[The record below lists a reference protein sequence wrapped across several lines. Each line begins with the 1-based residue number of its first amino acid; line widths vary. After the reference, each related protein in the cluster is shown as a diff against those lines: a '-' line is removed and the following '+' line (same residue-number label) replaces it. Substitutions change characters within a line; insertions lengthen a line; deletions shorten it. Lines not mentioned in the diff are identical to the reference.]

1 MKMKL
6 IAFTVLVIFIFIFY
20 LLKISS
26 NDWSEGAKIDS
37 TDEAADE
44 ALALKVFSS
53 TQKTPGNRTVGV
65 SASNTSIIAW
75 EIPACKAK
83 IRDLRQYHGFDTGR
97 VYHHPPIAHYAQ
109 LTRDNKMVSLSFRDY
124 ISVLSVYR
132 FLRPERIIFHTYTDM
147 TGKYW
152 DMTRGWKNVQVQVSK
167 TSPFDDIGGRR
178 PGYIQHE
185 ADYVKL
191 RALHELGGIG
201 LDFDV
206 IVVNGT
212 QLRHEQNIS
221 ECVLS
226 REGNFV
232 NAGFLSCIKNSSYLA
247 KWLDSYNK
255 DYRPWKWLHNASYKP
270 TGILKNPNTCYN
282 VYLDDTICVNPGF
295 GKNMQWLQ
303 RNGVKWKYKTA
314 AHYFLRSV
322 AVPNDDERLL
332 QADHSLAE
340 LIRYIYID
348 DFHDAEVVTATK
360 PTVAR

>member
-1 MKMKL
+1 MKVKL
-6 IAFTVLVIFIFIFY
+6 FAFSFLVFLVALIFVFY
-20 LLKISS
+20 SWKLLSS
-26 NDWSEGAKIDS
+26 NWGEGVKIDS
-37 TDEAADE
+37 THEAASQ
-44 ALALKVFSS
+44 ALASPQKVAGN
-53 TQKTPGNRTVGV
+53 QKVRVLAG
-65 SASNTSIIAW
+65 SNTAW
-75 EIPACKAK
+75 ENPACKAEG
-83 IRDLRQYHGFDTGR
+83 RGLSQYRGFDTGR
-97 VYHHPPIAHYAQ
+97 VYHHPPIAHYAK
-109 LTRDNKMVSLSFRDY
+109 LTRDNKMVSLSFRDFM
-124 ISVLSVYR
+124 SVLSVYKL
-132 FLRPERIIFHTYTDM
+132 LRPERIIFHTYTDM

-152 DMTRGWKNVQVQVSK
+152 DMTRGWKNVQVQVRK

-226 REGNFV
+226 REGNLV

-247 KWLDSYNK
+247 KWLEGYSK
-255 DYRPWKWLHNASYKP
+255 DFRPQLWLHNSAYKP
-270 TGILKNPNTCYN
+270 TGILKDPNTCYN
-282 VYLDDTICVNPGF
+282 VYLDDTICMDPGY
-295 GKNMQWLQ
+295 GKNKQWLQ
-303 RNGVKWKYKTA
+303 RNGVKWRCKTV
-314 AHYFLRSV
+314 AHYFFRSG

-340 LIRYIYID
+340 LIQYI
-348 DFHDAEVVTATK
+348 HNS
-360 PTVAR
+360 TVAN